1 MGLTKERERL
11 LISRIQKDDDEQ
23 ALKELYY
30 SCLPVIGG
38 TIKQYFVELYDS
50 QDWEQEALILC
61 YKTAKRF
68 DLKQGKP
75 FVGFYKVSLHNRA
88 INLIRRGKRKKRL
101 AASDQVYWEDVA
113 PELEQAACLI
123 ASPPAPVLDWRDLV
137 ESLSMLELEELLLEL
152 GYKQA
157 GEIKR
162 QYQVNEMGLRRA
174 KYRVKEKIK
183 LKLRIGA

>member
-38 TIKQYFVELYDS
+38 TIKQYFVELYDN

-113 PELEQAACLI
+113 TELEQL
-123 ASPPAPVLDWRDLV
+123 PA
-137 ESLSMLELEELLLEL
+137 
-152 GYKQA
+152 
-157 GEIKR
+157 
-162 QYQVNEMGLRRA
+162 
-174 KYRVKEKIK
+174 
-183 LKLRIGA
+183 

>member
-1 MGLTKERERL
+1 MIT
-11 LISRIQKDDDEQ
+11 
-23 ALKELYY
+23 
-30 SCLPVIGG
+30 
-38 TIKQYFVELYDS
+38 
-50 QDWEQEALILC
+50 DWEQEKALILC

-113 PELEQAACLI
+113 TGILSRLPL
-123 ASPPAPVLDWRDLV
+123 LDRGVRRRLFCTGRIWV

-162 QYQVNEMGLRRA
+162 QY
-174 KYRVKEKIK
+174 
-183 LKLRIGA
+183 

>member
-61 YKTAKRF
+61 YKTAKCF

-75 FVGFYKVSLHNRA
+75 FVGFYKVSLHNRD

-101 AASDQVYWEDVA
+101 AASDQVYWEDVT
-113 PELEQAACLI
+113 PELEQASCLI
-123 ASPPAPVLDWRDLV
+123 ASPPVPVLDWQDLV

-157 GEIKR
+157 GEIMR